1 VSFCFVGSSIWRIG
15 GEAQFCRRTHGGV
28 LAVAANGYLANGS
41 MSHVQPLYYYFCL

>member
-28 LAVAANGYLANGS
+28 LAVAANGS